1 MVVKH
6 GDLVVYAH
14 KAIEYLTCSFGYVL
28 HLVMNFAYLRSSL
41 LKLFTFCLDSCIV
54 NKGEKFVH
62 ILGSW
67 EHLEGV
73 QSGSGRF

>member
-1 MVVKH
+1 M
-6 GDLVVYAH
+6 
-14 KAIEYLTCSFGYVL
+14 
-28 HLVMNFAYLRSSL
+28 

-62 ILGSW
+62 DLSTW

-73 QSGSGRF
+73 QIGLGNFCVVWCGAGHMGRSNRPPGGQMCGR

>member
-1 MVVKH
+1 M
-6 GDLVVYAH
+6 L
-14 KAIEYLTCSFGYVL
+14 
-28 HLVMNFAYLRSSL
+28 
-41 LKLFTFCLDSCIV
+41 CIV

-62 ILGSW
+62 DLGTW

>member
-1 MVVKH
+1 M
-6 GDLVVYAH
+6 
-14 KAIEYLTCSFGYVL
+14 
-28 HLVMNFAYLRSSL
+28 
-41 LKLFTFCLDSCIV
+41 LKLFAFCLDSCIV

-62 ILGSW
+62 DWGTS